1 MNWKTTKPTE
11 PGWYM
16 TKPAGDSNFIER
28 VTVSRKGR
36 GLSVYC
42 HKSGEQVAM
51 SHCSDAWLWAKE
63 ETT

>member
-11 PGWYM
+11 PGTYL
-16 TKPAGDSNFIER
+16 TTRHPFCTER
-28 VTVSRKGR
+28 VTVSRRGR

-51 SHCSDAWLWAKE
+51 WTIGDAWLWAKV

>member
-1 MNWKTTKPTE
+1 MNWTTTKPTE
-11 PGWYM
+11 PGTYL
-16 TKPAGDSNFIER
+16 TTRHPFFTER
-28 VTVSRKGR
+28 VTVSRKGG

-42 HKSGEQVAM
+42 HRSGEQVAM